1 MIMFLISDVSLFQ
14 KPASMGRS
22 LTLLLCVALM
32 VGDALSGDPVLI
44 QLKNKAR
51 KMSADMTIIA
61 KQLMQ
66 QQVLF
71 KCLVMSYRAGRAQ

>member
-1 MIMFLISDVSLFQ
+1 
-14 KPASMGRS
+14 MGRS
-22 LTLLLCVALM
+22 LALLLCVALM
-32 VGDALSGDPVLI
+32 MGQALSGDPVLI

-66 QQVLF
+66 QQVLL
-71 KCLVMSYRAGRAQ
+71 KYLVMSYIGRGGRSSPELAYTGLLSQVIHV

>member
-1 MIMFLISDVSLFQ
+1 MFLISDVCLFQ
-14 KPASMGRS
+14 KPARMGRS
-22 LTLLLCVALM
+22 LALLLCVALM
-32 VGDALSGDPVLI
+32 MGQALSGDPVLI

-71 KCLVMSYRAGRAQ
+71 KYLVMSLYRAGRAQ